1 MKVKKK
7 VIGNL
12 EKCYSIA
19 PLSYQGKD
27 YMLVAAEKVN
37 QCRLYGLDGKLADVI
52 WEGPGGTMSMVQ
64 IPNTDGIFLAT
75 QRFYSPNDSKDAKI
89 VMVSPGESGW
99 SVRTAAIL
107 PFVHRFDIITR
118 DGISYVI
125 ACTLKSGHEYK
136 EDWRSPGKVY
146 VCRLPENMDAIDEN
160 HSLKFTVLKEGMFK
174 NHGYCKAVMEG
185 IECAFTA
192 SNEGVFQFIPPAAGE
207 DAWKIR
213 QLTDQPSSDMAFAD
227 MDGDGEPEMLTI
239 SPFHGDTVRILK
251 KQNGQYRTV
260 YTYEKPAEFA
270 HGIWGGD
277 ILGKQGV
284 LVGHRKGERN
294 LMFFTCG
301 EEGYEAEIID
311 RNVGPANVLSYQ
323 TEEKSYILS
332 ANREIDEIALY
343 EVEEVETT
351 VI

>member
-1 MKVKKK
+1 
-7 VIGNL
+7 
-12 EKCYSIA
+12 
-19 PLSYQGKD
+19 
-27 YMLVAAEKVN
+27 
-37 QCRLYGLDGKLADVI
+37 
-52 WEGPGGTMSMVQ
+52 
-64 IPNTDGIFLAT
+64 
-75 QRFYSPNDSKDAKI
+75 
-89 VMVSPGESGW
+89 
-99 SVRTAAIL
+99 
-107 PFVHRFDIITR
+107 
-118 DGISYVI
+118 
-125 ACTLKSGHEYK
+125 
-136 EDWRSPGKVY
+136 
-146 VCRLPENMDAIDEN
+146 
-160 HSLKFTVLKEGMFK
+160 
-174 NHGYCKAVMEG
+174 
-185 IECAFTA
+185 
-192 SNEGVFQFIPPAAGE
+192 
-207 DAWKIR
+207 
-213 QLTDQPSSDMAFAD
+213 MAFAD

-332 ANREIDEIALY
+332 ANREINEIALY
-343 EVEEVETT
+343 EVEEGETT